1 MNVPPACY
9 SCRNR
14 TPKVKNECCKMRKL
28 ATSVNPK
35 FQDWRDELALAYHGV
50 QSLLEKRF
58 SCDENGKFPCQKISL
73 IEDPLDVFDVSHA
86 QKIADLIKHR

>member
-9 SCRNR
+9 SCGNR

-28 ATSVNPK
+28 ATNVNPK

-50 QSLLEKRF
+50 QSLL
-58 SCDENGKFPCQKISL
+58 
-73 IEDPLDVFDVSHA
+73 
-86 QKIADLIKHR
+86 